1 MAEQATMNTPQAEEN
16 SETNPSTQADVKNDV
31 PYDRFQEV
39 NGQKNQFKSE
49 NEGLKAE
56 NAKLKGAEEDARQ
69 QTLKK
74 NSEFETLYNEA
85 DTTNKK
91 LAEQN
96 KALTSDLGAFRQG
109 LVEQVPEERRVYTEG
124 MNMATLQKFVQD
136 EQVAANAGK
145 TDSSRAGTTAKGD
158 FGGYDSKMEWV
169 LKDPEGYEKSK
180 KNAGG
185 DKFGDMFMPKPNPLA
200 GQ

>member
-1 MAEQATMNTPQAEEN
+1 MADEQVNTPQAEQN
-16 SETNPSTQADVKNDV
+16 SETNPSTQADNKNDV
-31 PYDRFQEV
+31 PYTRFQEV

-49 NEGLKAE
+49 NESLKAE
-56 NAKLKGAEEDARQ
+56 LDKVKAAQEDARQ
-69 QTLKK
+69 DALKK

-85 DTTNKK
+85 DTTAKK
-91 LAEQN
+91 LTEQN

-109 LVEQVPEERRVYTEG
+109 LVEQLPEERRVYTEG

-136 EQVAANAGK
+136 EQVTANAGK

-169 LKDPEGYEKSK
+169 LKDPEGYEKA
-180 KNAGG
+180 KNNDVG
-185 DKFGDMFMPKPNPLA
+185 DKFGDIFMPKTNPFA
-200 GQ
+200 G

>member
-1 MAEQATMNTPQAEEN
+1 METEVKNTPQAEQN
-16 SETNPSTQADVKNDV
+16 SETNPSTQADNKNDV
-31 PYDRFQEV
+31 PYTRFQEV

-56 NAKLKGAEEDARQ
+56 LEKVKVAQEDARQ
-69 QTLKK
+69 EALKK

-109 LVEQVPEERRVYTEG
+109 LVSSARGEKGVHRRNEYG
-124 MNMATLQKFVQD
+124 N
-136 EQVAANAGK
+136 
-145 TDSSRAGTTAKGD
+145 
-158 FGGYDSKMEWV
+158 
-169 LKDPEGYEKSK
+169 
-180 KNAGG
+180 
-185 DKFGDMFMPKPNPLA
+185 LA
-200 GQ
+200 EVCCR